1 MAGQGVP
8 SMLKHRAPGPG
19 VGCPAHL
26 EVGFLPEPMTR
37 GAGPRGAAG
46 GELRV
51 RDDLRVG
58 V

>member
-1 MAGQGVP
+1 MAGGRAVDVEAQGAGARVD
-8 SMLKHRAPGPG
+8 
-19 VGCPAHL
+19 CPAHW

-37 GAGPRGAAG
+37 GAGQRGAAG

>member
-1 MAGQGVP
+1 MAGRGVP
-8 SMLKHRAPGPG
+8 SMLKHRAPGPRG
-19 VGCPAHL
+19 G
-26 EVGFLPEPMTR
+26 LPGALGGRVRAGADDR
-37 GAGPRGAAG
+37 GAGQRGAAG